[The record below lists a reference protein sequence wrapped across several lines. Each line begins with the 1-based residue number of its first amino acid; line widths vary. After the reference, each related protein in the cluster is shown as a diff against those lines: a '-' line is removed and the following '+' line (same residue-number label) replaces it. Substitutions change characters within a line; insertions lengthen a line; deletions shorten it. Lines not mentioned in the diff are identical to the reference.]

1 MVKGAVSFCSPLVE
15 TEVPV
20 MLSVVLIAAV
30 EAAIDGLRASGED
43 VVLGI
48 KIVC

>member
-20 MLSVVLIAAV
+20 MLSVVLIVAV
-30 EAAIDGLRASGED
+30 EAVIDGLRASGGD
-43 VVLGI
+43 DVLGI
-48 KIVC
+48 KTAC